1 MGRAAPKWMGIK
13 VSAEPTV
20 LTRAGSA
27 DAPSAWRHRFV
38 AAQCERNMPV
48 RKLSEA
54 STRGRILLVDD
65 NSNGLKAR
73 KSVLEEHGH
82 RITTARGGEEALDVF
97 SRQKFEL
104 VITDYQMPGMDGLE
118 LICQLRKQVPE
129 ARIIL
134 LSGFVDSLGFSQ
146 ENTGADCVIQK
157 SANEVQHLVRAV
169 SRLLQPKKP
178 PAGEQ
183 ALKAR
188 RKAV

>member
-1 MGRAAPKWMGIK
+1 
-13 VSAEPTV
+13 
-20 LTRAGSA
+20 
-27 DAPSAWRHRFV
+27 
-38 AAQCERNMPV
+38 MPV
-48 RKLSEA
+48 RKLSEPSA
-54 STRGRILLVDD
+54 HGRILLVDD
-65 NSNGLKAR
+65 NWNGLQAR

-82 RITTARGGEEALDVF
+82 RITMARGGEEALDVF

-118 LICQLRKQVPE
+118 LISRLRKQSPE
-129 ARIIL
+129 APIIL

-169 SRLLQPKKP
+169 GRLLQPKNAKKP
-178 PAGEQ
+178 ASGERG
-183 ALKAR
+183 LKAQ